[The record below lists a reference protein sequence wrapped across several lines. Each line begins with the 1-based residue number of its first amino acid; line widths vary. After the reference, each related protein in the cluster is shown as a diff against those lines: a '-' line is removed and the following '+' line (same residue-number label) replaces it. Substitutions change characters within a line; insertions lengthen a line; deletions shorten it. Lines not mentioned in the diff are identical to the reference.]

1 MSINVTIKIISLIYN
16 FLQSINFP
24 TSEMEETPGPLNV
37 GSWRF
42 LWQYN
47 FIVLWEIFICVT
59 TQALTVYL
67 VTE

>member
-37 GSWRF
+37 GS
-42 LWQYN
+42 
-47 FIVLWEIFICVT
+47 
-59 TQALTVYL
+59 
-67 VTE
+67 